1 MEKWRGKIS
10 EVQVDR
16 RADFLYGKMER
27 KNVQSAG
34 GWARRFSIWKK
45 RRIKSPKMKRAF
57 SIYKNSKLKS
67 PKRAEILGDF
77 DCIFSYI
84 ENFVLFLKD
93 RFLYRKKFF
102 IFGR

>member
-1 MEKWRGKIS
+1 MSKMLSARW
-10 EVQVDR
+10 
-16 RADFLYGKMER
+16 ADFLYGKMER
-27 KNVQSAG
+27 KNVQNAA
-34 GWARRFSIWKK
+34 GWARRFSIWKNG
-45 RRIKSPKMKRAF
+45 RIKSPKMKGAF

-93 RFLYRKKFF
+93 RFLYRKNFLF
-102 IFGR
+102 FGR